1 MPLISITRL
10 RVRSWRFLPSFFVYA
25 FRSAKEATAAQGNL
39 AAKVLNDRRNTF
51 WTATSWSNEQALK
64 SFIAAGAHAV
74 AMRKLLHWCDEAAVA
89 HWTQDGPELPS
100 WPEAHR
106 RMQHEGRASKV
117 YHPSA
122 AQLAYQIP
130 APVTDGRRE
139 RTFK

>member
-25 FRSAKEATAAQGNL
+25 FRSAKEATAAEGNL

-51 WTATSWSNEQALK
+51 WTATSWSNERAMKAFLV
-64 SFIAAGAHAV
+64 SGAHAV

-89 HWTQDGPELPS
+89 HWTQDSAEMPS
-100 WPEAHR
+100 WAEAHE
-106 RMQHEGRASKV
+106 RMQRDGRPSKV
-117 YHPSA
+117 NHPSPA
-122 AQLAYQIP
+122 HVAYEIP
-130 APVTDGRRE
+130 QPATDGRRE